1 MRVMV
6 PIQRFHAQIKKNEQ
20 ERCIAKATVEPC
32 LTSTA
37 DCIAAVV
44 EAERPA
50 SRPTLK
56 GLIQEDVAAST
67 EELKQRIQSLEG
79 KLAQAKNVRGDGKK
93 TKKAT
98 KGTAIAQ
105 TNTKPTT
112 ATTTKSK
119 AKSNSRKKSNKKSA
133 KKPTTKLTPAAKSN
147 DSHSD
152 AKRNAHTPSKSKSC
166 GKGRR
171 KNTAACK

>member
-1 MRVMV
+1 MV
-6 PIQRFHAQIKKNEQ
+6 PLQRSHAQLKRNEQ

-37 DCIAAVV
+37 VCIAAVV

-79 KLAQAKNVRGDGKK
+79 KLAQ
-93 TKKAT
+93 TKKRE
-98 KGTAIAQ
+98 GQ
-105 TNTKPTT
+105 
-112 ATTTKSK
+112 
-119 AKSNSRKKSNKKSA
+119 
-133 KKPTTKLTPAAKSN
+133 
-147 DSHSD
+147 
-152 AKRNAHTPSKSKSC
+152 
-166 GKGRR
+166 
-171 KNTAACK
+171 